1 MLNRTLTCLAA
12 CLSLAAPPALLAATE
27 FGPYHGVFLPD
38 GLGLKKSFGAPNPPV
53 HGSARWSMSCWVRS
67 DGPIPERT
75 LLAGFGEPEGAVR
88 TQRYLAVAGGRLAF
102 WAGLDV
108 AGKGPALIPGRWH
121 HVAAT
126 YDGVSLR
133 LYSDGAEVFS
143 AVFNLN
149 DAVPLIQL
157 SPPGS
162 PGAHFGGRVA
172 HFTIWDRMLA
182 GDEILNAA
190 KPRAGLEDLP
200 YEAATRPW
208 PVPLKA
214 HAGLPAP
221 QDPVT
226 LPRSAAPPSAPVARP
241 VPQQPVLVAR
251 APNLWA
257 IRGGWQLAEA
267 PAVREGGAALSMAG
281 FEGKGWWAATVPGTV
296 LTTLID
302 RGVYPDP
309 DIGLNNMA
317 IPERLA
323 RQDYWYRA
331 EFTPPAQAA
340 GKRLNLTFEGIN
352 YAAEVWVN
360 GRRLGQV
367 RGAFVR
373 GDFDVTEIV
382 AAGRANAVAV
392 RISPPPH
399 PGIPHEQSI
408 VAGPGPNGGIQLI
421 DGPTFFSTE
430 GWDWLPGI
438 RDRNSGLWQDVTLR
452 ATGAVRIGDA
462 HVITTL
468 PRPDNSQARVILQV
482 PLRNSAAAAVEG
494 TLTASFEGVRL
505 EKRVRLAPGETTVP
519 LTPEEFPQLLVNQPR
534 LWWPNGYGKP
544 ELYHLEMSF
553 RTADGE
559 SDQARLRFGMREIRY
574 ELTLLDASGRLKRLE
589 YAPAAAPGAA
599 VVDVRHEG
607 MLEST
612 EGWVASLIRGA
623 ESSPA
628 VRPLAD
634 RAASPMMVVRVNGVR
649 IALKGGNWGISD
661 SRKRVSR
668 ERLEPYVRLTR
679 DANFTIIRNWCGQ
692 SMEEA
697 LFELC
702 DEYGILVWNDFW
714 GSTQD
719 HSLEAGDLQLFR
731 ENARDTLLR
740 FRHHASIVLWC
751 GENEGVPSPA
761 RNEAL
766 EALVREL
773 DGTRYYSPNS
783 RRVNLQAS
791 GPWRHGEPVEFFT
804 DRGRGFSTELGLP
817 SVPTLDALK
826 AMFPAGDQWPPN
838 DTWAYHDWHSDANG
852 DVKPFLASM
861 AEQFGAPTGLEDF
874 ERKAQLMN
882 YANHRAMFEGFNAHL
897 WRPNTGRFMW
907 MSHPAWPSLNWQMYG
922 SDYDAHGAYF
932 GIRKACEPVHVQLNL
947 PTLRVAVINNTAD
960 ALRGLRVRIRIVAT
974 DGRVL
979 SDRTETMDAPA
990 NTATDGP
997 PLAGLP
1003 DEAVFVRLDLA
1014 GSGGQALS
1022 NNFYWQAP
1030 RLQALRALNSLAPVR
1045 LEAAASER
1053 REGSVRRITVTLAN
1067 RTGKPALL
1075 AHLSLRRPNG
1085 ERVLP
1090 AYAEDNYVSLLPG
1103 EERRIGFEC
1112 AASDEAVRLK
1122 IEGWNVEPMT
1132 VEPRR

>member
-1 MLNRTLTCLAA
+1 MVKRTLTVLAA
-12 CLSLAAPPALLAATE
+12 FVGLPLLLAATE

-53 HGSARWSMSCWVRS
+53 HGSSRWSMSCWVRS
-67 DGPIPERT
+67 EEPMPGRT
-75 LLAGFGEPEGAVR
+75 LLAGFGDPEGGLR
-88 TQRYLAVAGGRLAF
+88 TQRYLALTGGRLGF
-102 WAGLDV
+102 WGGVEV
-108 AGKGPALIPGRWH
+108 AGRGPELSSGRWH

-126 YDGVSLR
+126 YDSVVLR
-133 LYSDGAEVFS
+133 LYSDGVEVHS
-143 AVFNLN
+143 GVFNLN

-157 SPPGS
+157 APSPLAS
-162 PGAHFGGRVA
+162 GAHFGGRVA
-172 HFTIWDRMLA
+172 QFRVWDKLLTA
-182 GDEILNAA
+182 SEVAA
-190 KPRAGLEDLP
+190 AALPPSGLDDLP
-200 YEAATRPW
+200 FEAATRPW
-208 PVPLKA
+208 PVQLKA

-226 LPRSAAPPSAPVARP
+226 LPRATAPPSAPVARK
-241 VPQQPVLVAR
+241 VVEQPVLVPR
-251 APNLWA
+251 AANLWA
-257 IRGGWQLAEA
+257 IRGGWQMAEA
-267 PAVREGGAALSMAG
+267 PAVQPDGAAISQAG
-281 FEGKGWWAATVPGTV
+281 YAARDWWPATVPGTV

-323 RQDYWYRA
+323 RQDYWYRV

-340 GKRLNLTFEGIN
+340 GKRLHLIFEGIN
-352 YAAEVWVN
+352 YAAEVWMN
-360 GRRLGQV
+360 GRAVGHI

-373 GDFDVTEIV
+373 GDFDVTDLV
-382 AAGRANAVAV
+382 SPGRANTVAV

-399 PGIPHEQSI
+399 PGIPHEQSV

-462 HVITTL
+462 HVLTTL
-468 PRPDNSQARVILQV
+468 PRPDNSQARLTLKV
-482 PLRNSAAAAVEG
+482 PLRNNSPAPVDG
-494 TLTASFEGVRL
+494 TLTAAFEGVRL
-505 EKRVRLAPGETTVP
+505 EKKVRLAPGETV
-519 LTPEEFPQLLVNQPR
+519 LSLAPEEFKELLVSQPR

-544 ELYHLEMSF
+544 ELYQLELSF
-553 RTADGE
+553 RTAAGE
-559 SDQARLRFGMREIRY
+559 SDQKRLRFGIREIRY

-589 YAPAAAPGAA
+589 YAPAAAPGVP

-607 MLEST
+607 MLESA
-612 EGWVASLIRGA
+612 ENWVASLKRGM

-628 VRPLAD
+628 IRPLED

-668 ERLEPYVRLTR
+668 ERLEPYIRLTR
-679 DANFTIIRNWCGQ
+679 DSNFTIIRNWCGQ

-740 FRHHASIVLWC
+740 FRHHPSIVLWC

-804 DRGRGFSTELGLP
+804 DRGKGFSTELGLP
-817 SVPTLDALK
+817 SVPTLDALQ
-826 AMFPAGDQWPPN
+826 AMLPKPDQWPPN

-852 DVKPFLASM
+852 DVKTFMASM
-861 AEQFGAPTGLEDF
+861 TEQFGAPTNLEDF
-874 ERKAQLMN
+874 ERKAQMMN

-907 MSHPAWPSLNWQMYG
+907 MSHPAWPSLNWQMYS
-922 SDYDAHGAYF
+922 SDYDTHGAFF

-947 PTLRVAVINNTAD
+947 PGLRVAVINNTAA
-960 ALRGLRVRIRIVAT
+960 ALPGLRLRIRVVGL
-974 DGRVL
+974 DGRIL
-979 SDRTETMDAPA
+979 TDRTESLDAPA
-990 NTATDGP
+990 NTATEGSS
-997 PLAGLP
+997 LTGLP
-1003 DEAVFVRLDLA
+1003 DQAVFVRLDLA
-1014 GSGGQALS
+1014 DAAGQPLS

-1030 RLQALRALNSLAPVR
+1030 SLRAVQSLSTMARVR
-1045 LEAAASER
+1045 LEAVANER
-1053 REGSVRRITVTLAN
+1053 REGEVRRVTVTLSN
-1067 RTGKPALL
+1067 RSDRPAVL

-1090 AYAEDNYVSLLPG
+1090 AYADDNYVSLLPG

-1112 AASDEAVRLK
+1112 AASDEAVRLQV
-1122 IEGWNVEPMT
+1122 EGWNVEPMV
-1132 VEPRR
+1132 VETRR

>member
-1 MLNRTLTCLAA
+1 MLNRTLT
-12 CLSLAAPPALLAATE
+12 ALVAFVGLPVMLAATE
-27 FGPYHGVFLPD
+27 FGPYHGVFLAD

-67 DGPIPERT
+67 DGPMPART
-75 LLAGFGEPEGAVR
+75 LLAGFGEPEGGVR
-88 TQRYLAVAGGRLAF
+88 TQRFLGLSGGRLTF
-102 WAGLDV
+102 WGGV
-108 AGKGPALIPGRWH
+108 EVTGRGPALAADRWH

-126 YDGVSLR
+126 YDGVTLR
-133 LYSDGAEVFS
+133 LFSDGAEVHS
-143 AVFNLN
+143 GVFNLN

-157 SPPGS
+157 APSPVT
-162 PGAHFGGRVA
+162 PGAHFGGRLAQFKV
-172 HFTIWDRMLA
+172 WDKTLTA
-182 GDEILNAA
+182 DEVMVAA
-190 KPRAGLEDLP
+190 KPAAGMEDLP
-200 YEAATRPW
+200 YEVATRPW
-208 PVPLKA
+208 PVQLKA

-226 LPRSAAPPSAPVARP
+226 LPRAAASPSVPVAKKL
-241 VPQQPVLVAR
+241 VEQPVLVPR

-267 PAVREGGAALSMAG
+267 PAVKDEGATLSKSGYIA
-281 FEGKGWWAATVPGTV
+281 KAWWPATVPGTV

-323 RQDYWYRA
+323 RQDYWYRV
-331 EFTPPAQAA
+331 EFTPPAQVA
-340 GKRLNLTFEGIN
+340 GKRLNLIFEGIN
-352 YAAEVWVN
+352 YAAEVWMN
-360 GRRLGQV
+360 GRALGNI

-373 GDFDVTEIV
+373 GDFDVTDHITP
-382 AAGRANAVAV
+382 GRANAVAV

-452 ATGAVRIGDA
+452 ATGVVRIGDP
-462 HVITTL
+462 HVLTTL
-468 PRPDNSQARVILQV
+468 PKPDNSQARVTLKV
-482 PLRNSAAAAVEG
+482 PLRNSTRAFVEG
-494 TLTASFEGVRL
+494 TLTAAFEGVRI
-505 EKRVRLAPGETTVP
+505 EKRVRLEPGETV
-519 LTPEEFPQLLVNQPR
+519 LTLAPEEFKELLVNQPR

-544 ELYHLEMSF
+544 ELYHLELSF
-553 RTADGE
+553 RTAAGD
-559 SDQARLRFGMREIRY
+559 SDQSRLRFGIREIRY
-574 ELTLLDASGRLKRLE
+574 ELTLLDATGRLKRIE
-589 YAPAAAPGAA
+589 YAPAATPGVA

-607 MLEST
+607 MLESS
-612 EGWVASLIRGA
+612 ESWVASLKRGA
-623 ESSPA
+623 ELSSA
-628 VRPLAD
+628 IRPLEE

-668 ERLEPYVRLTR
+668 ERLEPYIRLTR

-692 SMEEA
+692 SMEEV

-740 FRHHASIVLWC
+740 FRHHPSIVLWC

-766 EALVREL
+766 EALVREF

-804 DRGRGFSTELGLP
+804 DRGKGFSTELGLP
-817 SVPTLDALK
+817 SAPTLDTLEAMLPK
-826 AMFPAGDQWPPN
+826 ADQWPPN

-852 DVKPFLASM
+852 DIKPFMASM
-861 AEQFGAPTGLEDF
+861 TEQFGAPTNLKDF
-874 ERKAQLMN
+874 DRKAQLMN

-907 MSHPAWPSLNWQMYG
+907 MSHPAWPSLNWQMYS
-922 SDYDAHGAYF
+922 SDYDTHGAYY
-932 GIRKACEPVHVQLNL
+932 GIKKACEPIHVQLNL
-947 PTLRVAVINNTAD
+947 PGLRVAVINNTAE
-960 ALRGLRVRIRIVAT
+960 ARRGLRVRFRVVAM
-974 DGRVL
+974 DGRIL
-979 SDRTETMDAPA
+979 ADRSETLDAPA
-990 NTATDGP
+990 NTATEGP
-997 PLAGLP
+997 ALTGLT
-1003 DEAVFVRLDLA
+1003 DETVFVRLDLSDNA
-1014 GSGGQALS
+1014 GQPLS

-1030 RLQALRALNSLAPVR
+1030 TLQAVRALNGLATVR
-1045 LEAAASER
+1045 LEARATER
-1053 REGSVRRITVTLAN
+1053 TEGSVRRVTVTLAN
-1067 RTGKPALL
+1067 RTERPALMV
-1075 AHLSLRRPNG
+1075 HLSLRRSNG

-1090 AYAEDNYVSLLPG
+1090 AYADDNYVSLLPG
-1103 EERRIGFEC
+1103 EERRISFEC
-1112 AASDEAVRLK
+1112 AVSNEPVQLK
-1122 IEGWNVEPMT
+1122 IEGWNSEPMT
-1132 VEPRR
+1132 VAPQR